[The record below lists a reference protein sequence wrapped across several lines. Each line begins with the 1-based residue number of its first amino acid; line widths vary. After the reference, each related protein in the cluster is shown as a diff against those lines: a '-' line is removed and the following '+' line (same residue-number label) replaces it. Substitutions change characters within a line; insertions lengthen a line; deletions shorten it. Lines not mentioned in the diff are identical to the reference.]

1 MTKKHRKNKKGGFL
15 GMDTSSWSSGLTNWT
30 SGLSSSTSSWM
41 PSWGKKEQPPSAPA
55 PTPYVAQPPQPPQQ
69 SQPQSSYGIS
79 SYGMGGK
86 KRRTRRGKR
95 GGAYSPNISQTNLA
109 ASASPVSGIKMVSAQ
124 TWVGGKTKRRRHR
137 HNKSC
142 KH

>member
-1 MTKKHRKNKKGGFL
+1 MPKSKKSIKKTRKGGSWY
-15 GMDTSSWSSGLTNWT
+15 DPTSWSSDTSTGSSWT
-30 SGLSSSTSSWM
+30 SDLSSWT
-41 PSWGKKEQPPSAPA
+41 PSWLSKKEE
-55 PTPYVAQPPQPPQQ
+55 PQ
-69 SQPQSSYGIS
+69 QSSYGAPQPS
-79 SYGMGGK
+79 YGAPQPSYGMGGK

-95 GGAYSPNISQTNLA
+95 GGAFSPNMSQTNLA
-109 ASASPVSGIKMVSAQ
+109 ASASPVSGIQTVKAQ